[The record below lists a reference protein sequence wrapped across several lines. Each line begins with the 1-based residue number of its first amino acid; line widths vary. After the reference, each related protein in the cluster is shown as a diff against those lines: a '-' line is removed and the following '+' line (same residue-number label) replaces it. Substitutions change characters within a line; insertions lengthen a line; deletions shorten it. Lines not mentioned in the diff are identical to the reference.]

1 MQQQDLSGAMLLY
14 DDIDR
19 KGFEG
24 DLVLNGLAEFLRNL
38 LVCKDEKVANLL
50 QVVESFK
57 DRYIATS
64 KQVSVAYLISALNLL
79 NETELTFKGARNKR
93 LHVEMALIKLTY
105 LQQAVELAAGSDGA
119 VKKKLVEGAK
129 PVAFRSLTPVEA
141 KGKKAEENTEA
152 QIQHTEGRRQKA
164 EVNSQQPATAK
175 LTIETEKPVTAV
187 KQAATTT
194 AKQPATQ
201 QQVIAKE
208 ADTQSTKP
216 EAASPKLGM
225 LSNIRQQFTGKAVA
239 TTGEPIRLNEERL
252 QEHWN
257 EFAQILKDNRNPAN
271 QSFYMARLYI
281 KDHQTFEVVT
291 NNNLEQKF
299 IEGER
304 RVLAEHLQQ
313 AFNNRQ
319 LLFTIVVDENVIIQQ
334 ENVEKPPSIRD
345 QYWSIVQQYPQV
357 KELRDKLNLH
367 LD

>member
-1 MQQQDLSGAMLLY
+1 MQQQDLGGAMLLY

-57 DRYIATS
+57 DRYIATA

-141 KGKKAEENTEA
+141 KGKKEEKSEV
-152 QIQHTEGRRQKA
+152 GSQKS

-175 LTIETEKPVTAV
+175 LTIETEKLATAA
-187 KQAATTT
+187 KATTT
-194 AKQPATQ
+194 ITTVQHPVTQ
-201 QQVIAKE
+201 QQTVTKE
-208 ADTQSTKP
+208 AATQAIKP
-216 EAASPKLGM
+216 EASSPKLGM

-239 TTGEPIRLNEERL
+239 AAGEPIRLNEEKL

-257 EFAQILKDNRNPAN
+257 EFALLLKDNRNPAN

-304 RVLAEHLQQ
+304 RVLAEHLQE

-334 ENVEKPPSIRD
+334 ENVEKPPSTRD